1 MDTWR
6 LWRIEQKIDRILR
19 IEGEIKMDQAT
30 FDTELAGLVTAVT
43 DLSSAIDA
51 FISTVSAGMSAAAAM
66 RWVKEDT
73 IRLSRIAAQ
82 TLSRHDRR
90 TP

>member
-51 FISTVSAGMSAAAAM
+51 FIVAHPAVDFATEGQQVTDATTAVQAELDKLNPSVAPPAA
-66 RWVKEDT
+66 
-73 IRLSRIAAQ
+73 
-82 TLSRHDRR
+82 
-90 TP
+90 